1 MSSKDTNNSLF
12 HFCSVNDYLMDNLK
26 KGGLSFAAL
35 EKLNDPIEEQ
45 FYVLFP
51 CNNKDFW
58 KEMFVNYA
66 RSLFFAYSGILSN
79 RTAEFILEEPFIPQ
93 GKLDYDIKNPFEKDF
108 LSLCKVSPFLS
119 FVDNISDDLNLLNN
133 KKITLV
139 HLEYI
144 FSFISGFLLDLF
156 QSYYVSIDVNP
167 FPKNDY
173 LQRIKESTNKKEPEE
188 IKEYI
193 VNCIKEFISSNPDS
207 NDDLLNY
214 AIYRDVVK
222 DLHINVLINKE
233 KAEIYSKCFS
243 KNIIF
248 LRKDFSSKYCA
259 KLKSLMFPKAFSL
272 SFTRYYANPVMWS
285 HYGDNHCGVCLELDK
300 NKFEECL
307 SPSKTKLT
315 DGRLCDVNYVDK
327 IPNFDFISNLYNLHD
342 VIKTKLWKKTSK
354 LIDKDK
360 KTDSSF
366 VARSFKQLDW
376 INEAETRA
384 LLLADY
390 MNPYRHDERYFLK
403 YGESLKAIYFG
414 VRCERNKMIAVA
426 QKISNTNVKFY
437 KIFIDPKNE
446 SLKKY
451 ELHFDNKKSAFTLI
465 K

>member
-1 MSSKDTNNSLF
+1 
-12 HFCSVNDYLMDNLK
+12 
-26 KGGLSFAAL
+26 
-35 EKLNDPIEEQ
+35 
-45 FYVLFP
+45 
-51 CNNKDFW
+51 
-58 KEMFVNYA
+58 
-66 RSLFFAYSGILSN
+66 
-79 RTAEFILEEPFIPQ
+79 
-93 GKLDYDIKNPFEKDF
+93 
-108 LSLCKVSPFLS
+108 
-119 FVDNISDDLNLLNN
+119 
-133 KKITLV
+133 
-139 HLEYI
+139 
-144 FSFISGFLLDLF
+144 
-156 QSYYVSIDVNP
+156 
-167 FPKNDY
+167 
-173 LQRIKESTNKKEPEE
+173 
-188 IKEYI
+188 
-193 VNCIKEFISSNPDS
+193 
-207 NDDLLNY
+207 
-214 AIYRDVVK
+214 
-222 DLHINVLINKE
+222 
-233 KAEIYSKCFS
+233 
-243 KNIIF
+243 
-248 LRKDFSSKYCA
+248 
-259 KLKSLMFPKAFSL
+259 MFPKAFSL

-327 IPNFDFISNLYNLHD
+327 IPNFDFISNLNNLHD

-360 KTDSSF
+360 KKDSSF

-451 ELHFDNKKSAFTLI
+451 ELHFDNKKSEFTLI